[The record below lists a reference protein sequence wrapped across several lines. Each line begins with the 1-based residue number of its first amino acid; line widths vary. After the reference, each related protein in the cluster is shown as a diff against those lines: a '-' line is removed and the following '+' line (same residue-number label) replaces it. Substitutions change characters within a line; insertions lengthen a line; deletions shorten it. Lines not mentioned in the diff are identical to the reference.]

1 VAERYRAGNVFL
13 AGDAAHRTTPRGAT
27 GMNTAIQDGYGLAW
41 RLAWVLRGWADQCL
55 LDTYERERRPVG
67 ARNTMRSADAA
78 GTRDNS
84 QDWLDDLGGRVAHAW
99 VAPGVSTLDL
109 IGPGLTLLTGPA
121 GRPWSQAVAEL
132 DPRVPVEVRG
142 VDAEAAAVLG
152 IGRDG
157 AVLVRPDAIPVATW
171 STMDSAGLADAIAM
185 TALEPAAC

>member
-1 VAERYRAGNVFL
+1 
-13 AGDAAHRTTPRGAT
+13 
-27 GMNTAIQDGYGLAW
+27 
-41 RLAWVLRGWADQCL
+41 
-55 LDTYERERRPVG
+55 
-67 ARNTMRSADAA
+67 MRSADAA

-109 IGPGLTLLTGPA
+109 LGPGLTVLTGPS

-132 DPRVPVEVRG
+132 CPRVPVEVRG
-142 VDAEAAAVLG
+142 VDDEAAAVLG

-171 STMDSAGLADAIAM
+171 STVDSIALADAIAM